1 MSVATAMADDDT
13 GRLSLAF
20 QDLEAVPDQVAEAKG
35 PSTTELDLTENALQC
50 VDVAR
55 CCVRSCGSYL
65 LVAQRSSELGEVYKT

>member
-1 MSVATAMADDDT
+1 MADDDP

-50 VDVAR
+50 VDVAYPVLDLVLIFAR
-55 CCVRSCGSYL
+55 CT
-65 LVAQRSSELGEVYKT
+65 EILGTW